1 MFITGV
7 NDAGYKLFTGVNG
20 TGDKFVKPFHGF
32 LVIAGV
38 INTGEQLSLAYT
50 WKGKLSKNSIYKC
63 KALSTKLLTKYEKMY
78 ISKFFSFIAAVVD
91 TADKHSFANISANFR
106 KKF

>member
-7 NDAGYKLFTGVNG
+7 NDASYKLFTGVNG

-32 LVIAGV
+32 SVIAAGV

-50 WKGKLSKNSIYKC
+50 WKGKLN
-63 KALSTKLLTKYEKMY
+63 
-78 ISKFFSFIAAVVD
+78 
-91 TADKHSFANISANFR
+91 
-106 KKF
+106 